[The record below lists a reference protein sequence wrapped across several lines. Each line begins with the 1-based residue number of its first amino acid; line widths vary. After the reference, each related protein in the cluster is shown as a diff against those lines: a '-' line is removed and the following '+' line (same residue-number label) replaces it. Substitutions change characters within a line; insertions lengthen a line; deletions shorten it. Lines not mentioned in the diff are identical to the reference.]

1 MSPDNIMMMRYAQ
14 VLLSKAECLYRL
26 NDSNGAMA
34 IVQKVRD
41 RAFGKLQ
48 NSAVEVPAP
57 ANTDVLKVIMDEY
70 RHELTGETSLWF
82 LLRRTG
88 EHANY
93 IKEKY
98 GITIPTG
105 KDLMPIPQT
114 QIGLNQTLKQNPGY

>member
-1 MSPDNIMMMRYAQ
+1 
-14 VLLSKAECLYRL
+14 
-26 NDSNGAMA
+26 MA
-34 IVQKVRD
+34 IIQQIRN
-41 RAFGKLQ
+41 RAFGKLLDP
-48 NSAVEVPAP
+48 SIEVPQP
-57 ANTDVLKVIMDEY
+57 IETDVLKIIMDEY

-88 EHANY
+88 EHVNY

-114 QIGLNQTLKQNPGY
+114 QIGLNQYLEQNPGY